1 MVQKHA
7 FYNTKAMLLRG
18 IYQRFSAQKAVF
30 FMQFHYYS
38 DALFLLNRC
47 RLLTFK
53 TLRLHTI
60 DCDFLHEILYLKKRR
75 RYESL

>member
-7 FYNTKAMLLRG
+7 FYDTKAMLLRG
-18 IYQRFSAQKAVF
+18 IYPRFSAQKAVF

-38 DALFLLNRC
+38 DAHFLLNRC
-47 RLLTFK
+47 RLLTFR

-60 DCDFLHEILYLKKRR
+60 TGDFPHEILYFSKKLS
-75 RYESL
+75 YKNL